1 LEQERIIQELHALY
15 DIVYLSIG
23 DGLLWVLLVLLLAK
37 QRVQC
42 SAKIGEILQL
52 DGFYFIQHR
61 TIRGYRASSDE

>member
-52 DGFYFIQHR
+52 DGFYLAVLPIN
-61 TIRGYRASSDE
+61 ADLLN